1 METNADSQPITVGNS
16 DISFGR
22 PFCWALSLLVL
33 LAGVVMIP
41 RLGLTRNEMIL
52 GVVLMLVLSIQV
64 GMVAMLIE
72 IQHKLK
78 GK

>member
-1 METNADSQPITVGNS
+1 METHVDSQPNTVGNS

-22 PFCWALSLLVL
+22 PFCWAMSLLVL

-41 RLGLTRNEMIL
+41 RLGLTQNEMIL
-52 GVVLMLVLSIQV
+52 GVVLMLVLSLQA

-72 IQHKLK
+72 IQHKLR